1 MKRMFVD
8 HAGRVQVVRM
18 TRAEIKRIAR
28 FWAGSIILTVACFI
42 GCCVAA
48 GLI

>member
-8 HAGRVQVVRM
+8 HAGRVQA
-18 TRAEIKRIAR
+18 AEVKHEEAVAIVQYWVCAV
-28 FWAGSIILTVACFI
+28 ILTVGCFLA
-42 GCCVAA
+42 CCVAA

>member
-8 HAGRVQVVRM
+8 HAGRVQVVEVKAGESASR
-18 TRAEIKRIAR
+18 AR
-28 FWAGSIILTVACFI
+28 FWGLVVAMTVSCFVA
-42 GCCVAA
+42 CCVAA